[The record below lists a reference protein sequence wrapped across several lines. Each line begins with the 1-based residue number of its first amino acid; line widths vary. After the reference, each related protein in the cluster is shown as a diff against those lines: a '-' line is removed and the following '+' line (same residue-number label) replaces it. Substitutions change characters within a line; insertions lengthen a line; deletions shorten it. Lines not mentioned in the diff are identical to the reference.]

1 MARLHAAPLDAPAIP
16 PPRPACIHAI
26 ETAVPDAR
34 LAQDEVRLLLYGTAA
49 RSRLAQRLTNTVFAA
64 SGVDTRHLFLA
75 QVDHETH
82 LGQLFLEADPRATP
96 STSARNDL
104 VVQESRRL
112 ATVAARAALDSAA
125 IGAREV
131 THVITVSC
139 TGFSA
144 PGVDYGLVRD
154 LGLGESTRRIN
165 IGFMGCCA
173 AFPALSTARS
183 ICLAEPN
190 AVVLVVCVEICSLH
204 LKVGE
209 HIDAIVASSLF
220 ADGCA
225 AMVVSAQS
233 PRSGA
238 AVLELTDF
246 HTTLTSIGEDY
257 LTWRI
262 GDNGFEMVL
271 SPKVPRVIEAQLSD
285 ALVPLAAR
293 ATTDLSFEWRQV
305 ERWAIHP
312 GGPAIL
318 DRVEKSLAL
327 NAHQAAPSR
336 EVLRRFG
343 NMSSATVPFI
353 LKSLLA
359 DAGIGEGERV
369 CALAF
374 GPGLTV
380 ESALMTVRV
389 AA

>member
-1 MARLHAAPLDAPAIP
+1 MARHNSSQLDAPATP
-16 PPRPACIHAI
+16 PPTYIHAI
-26 ETAVPDAR
+26 ETAVPAVS
-34 LAQDEVRLLLYGTAA
+34 LAQDEVRRLLYGTAE
-49 RSRLAQRLTNTVFAA
+49 RSRLAQRLTDTVFAA
-64 SGVDTRHLFLA
+64 SGVETRHLFLA
-75 QVDHETH
+75 QVDQETDM
-82 LGQLFLEADPRATP
+82 GRRFLEPDPGASP
-96 STSARNDL
+96 STSERNDL
-104 VVQESRRL
+104 VVKESRRL
-112 ATVAARAALDSAA
+112 AAVAASDALAVSGID
-125 IGAREV
+125 AREV

-154 LGLGESTRRIN
+154 LELPASTRRVH

-183 ICLAEPN
+183 IAQAEPD

-204 LKVGE
+204 LKVE
-209 HIDAIVASSLF
+209 EEIDAIVASSLF
-220 ADGCA
+220 ADGSA
-225 AMVVSAQS
+225 AMVVSALA
-233 PRSGA
+233 PRGDA
-238 AVLELTDF
+238 AVLELGEF
-246 HTTLTSIGEDY
+246 RTTLTSSGESD

-271 SPKVPRVIEAQLSD
+271 SQQVPKIIEAEVAD
-285 ALVPLAAR
+285 ALVPLAESVSS
-293 ATTDLSFEWRQV
+293 DDSFEWRQV

-318 DRVEKSLAL
+318 DRVEKSLVL
-327 NAHQAAPSR
+327 SPEQLAPSR

-353 LKSLLA
+353 LKSILA
-359 DAGIGEGERV
+359 DPGVRGGDRV
-369 CALAF
+369 GALAF

-380 ESALMTVRV
+380 ESAVMRIRI